1 MISNMKTKLTTAIC
15 ALALILGSANSSFA
29 SEGDGVNMVA
39 DVVLVRPFCLAATA
53 VGSAVFVVALPI
65 AAISKSTKKAA
76 NALVVQPAKAT
87 FTRPLGDMAS
97 LKDY

>member
-1 MISNMKTKLTTAIC
+1 MKTKLITTVC
-15 ALALILGSANSSFA
+15 ALALVFGGAQSSFA
-29 SEGDGVNMVA
+29 SEGDSVNMVA
-39 DVVLVRPFCLAATA
+39 DIVLVRPACLVATA
-53 VGSAVFVVALPI
+53 AGSVFFVIALPI

-87 FTRPLGDMAS
+87 FTRPLGDMNA

>member
-1 MISNMKTKLTTAIC
+1 MINCMKTKLTTAIC

-39 DVVLVRPFCLAATA
+39 DIVLVRPACLVATA
-53 VGSAVFVVALPI
+53 VGSVFFIIALPI

-87 FTRPLGDMAS
+87 FTRPLGDMGS
-97 LKDY
+97 LMEY